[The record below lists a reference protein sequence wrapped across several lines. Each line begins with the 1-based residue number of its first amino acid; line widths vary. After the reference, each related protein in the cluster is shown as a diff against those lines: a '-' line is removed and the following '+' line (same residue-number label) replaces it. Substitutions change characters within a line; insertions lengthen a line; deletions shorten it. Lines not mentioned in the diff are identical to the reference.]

1 MTTTVAE
8 SITGWDATLDVARVK
23 HAFSPAAA
31 AEVRRFLAAQP
42 VLDRLARVQ
51 QIEEI
56 PLDRAALPN
65 FLRDVRAM
73 EHEARHGLRFV
84 VAEAVPG
91 LTLAQ
96 QMAVPWV
103 MSQALGRTLA
113 QNEAGHR
120 FYIIADRGGK
130 MELGARYSQTS
141 QGGSFHTDG
150 VNVKEGYD
158 FFLLSCVAPAAEG
171 GESILLDGHTVYR
184 DLCDHA
190 PHVLP
195 ALQRERVWEY
205 KGVRPGEF
213 YREPILKLIEG
224 RPVWRYLRDYIEE
237 AARKQSE
244 PVDADSRAAM
254 DRLDAALGNPAFQFR
269 YTLRAGET
277 AIVNDRCIFH
287 GRTPFRDA
295 PGAVSIEQR
304 LAGGHD
310 AALLGRTYSR
320 FWVNP

>member
-1 MTTTVAE
+1 MQRSLT
-8 SITGWDATLDVARVK
+8 I
-23 HAFSPAAA
+23 
-31 AEVRRFLAAQP
+31 
-42 VLDRLARVQ
+42 
-51 QIEEI
+51 
-56 PLDRAALPN
+56 
-65 FLRDVRAM
+65 
-73 EHEARHGLRFV
+73 
-84 VAEAVPG
+84 AV
-91 LTLAQ
+91 
-96 QMAVPWV
+96 
-103 MSQALGRTLA
+103 S
-113 QNEAGHR
+113 
-120 FYIIADRGGK
+120 
-130 MELGARYSQTS
+130 
-141 QGGSFHTDG
+141 
-150 VNVKEGYD
+150 
-158 FFLLSCVAPAAEG
+158 
-171 GESILLDGHTVYR
+171 
-184 DLCDHA
+184 
-190 PHVLP
+190 P

-277 AIVNDRCIFH
+277 AIVNDRCVFH